1 MRSCP
6 SFHVPVNDQWSR
18 NLDSDH
24 WSEAAYFMNLL
35 HWRWLCWRA
44 DGDGFVRLK
53 AEYLHRIIDS
63 RILRKIRPVLVDT
76 GVVDWDHTYIEGKRS
91 MGFRITPPFWITRRV
106 NCRSQNVCHRIWR
119 LQDEAERKLLPVHR
133 WLRDRLKLLTFDLH
147 LAESIIAGMMP
158 DSNTPLTESEY
169 RTLLTEQAQRL
180 SQQVIDRT
188 PELCVCRFG
197 RVHTAITRLPVMLR
211 RCLSF
216 DGEPL
221 VGIDLRNSQPLFCGL
236 VAVECM
242 RSRQARNRLMKFEP
256 SAANLYGRSRNTKPT
271 PPHSPPITIGEM
283 TEVVDD
289 DCGYKSCLA
298 DNPDLASYLDECEQ
312 GEFYDSLMLPG
323 EDRGRFK
330 QRFFSDV
337 LFGRDNYLSEMRDRF
352 NEKYP
357 TIASI
362 LAALKQYDFRRPSW
376 LMQSRESTLF
386 IGRVC
391 RRIMKERPN
400 IPLATV
406 HDSFLTTAEH
416 ADYVEAVALEEFAK
430 LGVQPTFKRE
440 TYC

>member
-1 MRSCP
+1 
-6 SFHVPVNDQWSR
+6 
-18 NLDSDH
+18 
-24 WSEAAYFMNLL
+24 
-35 HWRWLCWRA
+35 
-44 DGDGFVRLK
+44 
-53 AEYLHRIIDS
+53 
-63 RILRKIRPVLVDT
+63 
-76 GVVDWDHTYIEGKRS
+76 
-91 MGFRITPPFWITRRV
+91 
-106 NCRSQNVCHRIWR
+106 
-119 LQDEAERKLLPVHR
+119 
-133 WLRDRLKLLTFDLH
+133 
-147 LAESIIAGMMP
+147 
-158 DSNTPLTESEY
+158 
-169 RTLLTEQAQRL
+169 
-180 SQQVIDRT
+180 
-188 PELCVCRFG
+188 
-197 RVHTAITRLPVMLR
+197 
-211 RCLSF
+211 
-216 DGEPL
+216 
-221 VGIDLRNSQPLFCGL
+221 
-236 VAVECM
+236 
-242 RSRQARNRLMKFEP
+242 
-256 SAANLYGRSRNTKPT
+256 
-271 PPHSPPITIGEM
+271 M

-400 IPLATV
+400 SPLATV